1 MSATGSRRCASG
13 SARRLPA
20 SSNASERYSPRVGEM
35 AGRAVAREP
44 KDLVARGYDAIALRY
59 AEWAGQI
66 ESPVMEWVR
75 DLDARLDEGADV
87 LELGCGR
94 GVPATR
100 QLARRHRVT
109 GVDISAVQ
117 IELARHH
124 VPEAS
129 FVHGDAMELEVAP
142 GSFDAV
148 VALFVFGHVP
158 IEEQAGLIARIGIWL
173 RAGGFFL
180 GTFGAGDAGEEIA
193 ADWLGAPM
201 FFASLDGGAYGPL
214 LRDAGLEPLR
224 EEVVVQHEP
233 GHGDIPFRWTLAR
246 AAA

>member
-1 MSATGSRRCASG
+1 
-13 SARRLPA
+13 
-20 SSNASERYSPRVGEM
+20 M

-44 KDLVARGYDAIALRY
+44 KEIVARGYDAIALRY
-59 AEWAGQI
+59 AEWAGQVD
-66 ESPVMEWVR
+66 SPVMGWVR
-75 DLDARLDEGADV
+75 DLDARLEDRADV

-100 QLARRHRVT
+100 ALARRHRVT

-129 FVHGDAMELEVAP
+129 FIHGDAMELEIAP
-142 GSFDAV
+142 ASVDAV

-158 IEEQAGLIARIGIWL
+158 VLEQPGLIARIGLWL
-173 RAGGFFL
+173 RYGGFFL
-180 GTFGAGDAGEEIA
+180 GTFGAGEAGEEVD

-201 FFASLDGGAYGPL
+201 FFASLGAEAYLPRL
-214 LRDAGLEPLR
+214 CDAGLEPVR
-224 EEVVVQHEP
+224 DEVIVQHEP
-233 GHGDIPFRWTLAR
+233 EHGDVSFRWILAR